1 MKKSVSLYYLFA
13 SLLLVLL
20 PSHAKSAEEIIEVDV
35 NGTIRRAL
43 VITPDRAKAGEQLP
57 LVFVFH
63 GRTGSME
70 GAAKRMA
77 IHQHWSDA
85 IAVYPQGLRVE
96 SGRFKGAGWVMPTA
110 TNQGRDIAFFD
121 TLLSELSKR
130 YNIDKQ
136 RVYAMGHSNGGG
148 FTHALWAV
156 RGEHLAAV
164 APSAS
169 GAGNL
174 GRIAELQQ
182 PKPVFFTASKED
194 DIVSMANIQKCINR
208 ALKTNHCKRGKK
220 ISKNLTLY
228 KGEDGT
234 DVAVYIH
241 NGGHKF
247 CADILPL
254 VAQFF
259 AKHKNKN
266 LAE

>member
-13 SLLLVLL
+13 FLLSVFCPSL
-20 PSHAKSAEEIIEVDV
+20 AKSAEKIIEVDV

-43 VITPDRAKAGEQLP
+43 VVTPNQANERELLP
-57 LVFVFH
+57 LVLVFH

-77 IHQHWSDA
+77 IHHHWSDA

-96 SGRFKGAGWVMPTA
+96 SGRFKGAGWIMPTA
-110 TNQGRDIAFFD
+110 TDPGRDIEFFD

-182 PKPVFFTASKED
+182 PKPVFFTASEED
-194 DIVSMANIQKCINR
+194 DIVSMANIQRCINR
-208 ALKTNHCKRGKK
+208 ALKINRCKKGKK
-220 ISKNLTLY
+220 VSKNLTLY
-228 KGEDGT
+228 KGANGA
-234 DVAVYIH
+234 DVAVYTH

-254 VAQFF
+254 VARFF
-259 AKHKNKN
+259 TKHKNKN